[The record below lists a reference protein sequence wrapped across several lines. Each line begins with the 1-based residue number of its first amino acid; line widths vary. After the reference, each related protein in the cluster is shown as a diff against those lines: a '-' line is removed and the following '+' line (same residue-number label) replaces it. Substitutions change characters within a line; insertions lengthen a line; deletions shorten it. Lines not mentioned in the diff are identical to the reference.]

1 MEFVEDELN
10 YLLNGLQDAMLHG
23 YIDAFDFNNIKAF
36 TNLIIGHFA
45 NGEKKERLV
54 NIMGGKIITTE
65 ADLILKKGIE
75 QGIEQG
81 IE

>member
-54 NIMGGKIITTE
+54 NIMGGNNNYRS
-65 ADLILKKGIE
+65 
-75 QGIEQG
+75 
-81 IE
+81 